1 MEKRGTGRVTEIE
14 DTDRTLQITKLTE
27 KRKMEKRGTGRVTEI
42 EDTDRTLGT
51 LKVKE
56 GVDILRSDLIKKSI
70 WIEEK
75 TETIEITEREV
86 QIVKEIMIAIKTI
99 EITERELQIVIEIMM
114 AIKATGMN
122 ENIDVEVQKMMMILN
137 MIEIGGT
144 EMTKGVEL

>member
-1 MEKRGTGRVTEIE
+1 ME
-14 DTDRTLQITKLTE
+14 TLQKVQDKEKDMDTMIPITKLTE
-27 KRKMEKRGTGRVTEI
+27 KRKMEKRDTSRVTEI
-42 EDTDRTLGT
+42 EDTHRTLGT

-56 GVDILRSDLIKKSI
+56 EVDILRSDLIKKSI

-75 TETIEITEREV
+75 TGMIEITEREV
-86 QIVKEIMIAIKTI
+86 QIVREIMIAIKTI
-99 EITERELQIVIEIMM
+99 GITERELQIAIEIMM
-114 AIKATGMN
+114 AIKARGMN

>member
-1 MEKRGTGRVTEIE
+1 ME
-14 DTDRTLQITKLTE
+14 TLQKVQDKEKDMDTMIPITKLTE
-27 KRKMEKRGTGRVTEI
+27 KRKMEKRDTSRVTEI
-42 EDTDRTLGT
+42 EDTYRTLGT

-56 GVDILRSDLIKKSI
+56 EVDILRSDLIKKSI

-75 TETIEITEREV
+75 TGMIEITEREV
-86 QIVKEIMIAIKTI
+86 QIVREIIG
-99 EITERELQIVIEIMM
+99 ITERELQIAIEIMM
-114 AIKATGMN
+114 AIRARGMN